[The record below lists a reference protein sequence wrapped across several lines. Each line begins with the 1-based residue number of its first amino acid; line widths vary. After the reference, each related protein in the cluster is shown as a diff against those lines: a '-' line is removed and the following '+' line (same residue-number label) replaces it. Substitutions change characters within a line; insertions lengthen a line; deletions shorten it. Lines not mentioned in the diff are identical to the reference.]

1 MFVEKFI
8 SKRDVNNIQ
17 VITMKLCNW
26 VVRLSFPFY
35 KIVDILKD
43 FFPRCICLAQRMG
56 TKGSIK
62 QF

>member
-1 MFVEKFI
+1 MFVEKYI

-26 VVRLSFPFY
+26 VVPLSFPFC

-43 FFPRCICLAQRMG
+43 FFFPDALLSTENG
-56 TKGSIK
+56 N
-62 QF
+62 